1 MKAAFL
7 ALAAAPV
14 ARLAHALAD
23 PGEWA
28 LFASSALWAGAFL
41 VFLLR
46 YGPLLLAPS
55 LEGSAAALWGPRPKF
70 N

>member
-1 MKAAFL
+1 VGAVRVER
-7 ALAAAPV
+7 ALG
-14 ARLAHALAD
+14 R
-23 PGEWA
+23 
-28 LFASSALWAGAFL
+28 AFL